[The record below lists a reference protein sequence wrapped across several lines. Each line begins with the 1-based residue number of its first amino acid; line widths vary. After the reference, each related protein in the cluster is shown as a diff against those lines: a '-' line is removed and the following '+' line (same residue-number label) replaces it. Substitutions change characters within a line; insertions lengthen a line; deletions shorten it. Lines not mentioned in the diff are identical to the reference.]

1 MTKYQFGAFLLI
13 VAGVQLVLAVK
24 IASLS
29 KRKSSEQSTQIQ
41 VEIDRLDTLSKRISV
56 VSRVAVLVFLC
67 VGYFSES
74 PMCLVG
80 PESTVGLALQRK
92 FKSSS
97 DQKRELPEN

>member
-56 VSRVAVLVFLC
+56 MSLVAVLVFLC
-67 VGYFSES
+67 VGYFS
-74 PMCLVG
+74 
-80 PESTVGLALQRK
+80 
-92 FKSSS
+92 
-97 DQKRELPEN
+97 

>member
-29 KRKSSEQSTQIQ
+29 NRKSSEQSTQIQ

-56 VSRVAVLVFLC
+56 VSLVAVLVFLC
-67 VGYFSES
+67 VGYFS
-74 PMCLVG
+74 
-80 PESTVGLALQRK
+80 
-92 FKSSS
+92 
-97 DQKRELPEN
+97 

>member
-56 VSRVAVLVFLC
+56 VSLVAEHVFLC
-67 VGYFSES
+67 VGYFS
-74 PMCLVG
+74 
-80 PESTVGLALQRK
+80 
-92 FKSSS
+92 
-97 DQKRELPEN
+97 

>member
-56 VSRVAVLVFLC
+56 VSLVAVLVFLC
-67 VGYFSES
+67 VGYFS
-74 PMCLVG
+74 
-80 PESTVGLALQRK
+80 
-92 FKSSS
+92 
-97 DQKRELPEN
+97 

>member
-13 VAGVQLVLAVK
+13 VAGMQLVLAVK

-56 VSRVAVLVFLC
+56 VSLVAVLVFLC
-67 VGYFSES
+67 VGYFS
-74 PMCLVG
+74 
-80 PESTVGLALQRK
+80 
-92 FKSSS
+92 
-97 DQKRELPEN
+97 